1 MGKYQINTYS
11 LHTLSDYRAQSEFT
25 ARTHFLPL
33 SVSLFPPLPLSLS
46 FSTEKLLKEAF
57 IIVSFLD
64 GVRGM
69 VIEPSPEQVALFSL
83 WNWEI
88 WWHMGA
94 SDLKLQ
100 YQQRAK
106 TKTPW
111 ALENLIELWTF
122 LTYFHPLRVSV
133 SLSFSTCCSTLT
145 VALPS
150 LTSHPSSLSLPLSL
164 PLSFFLRVPH

>member
-57 IIVSFLD
+57 IILSFLD

-69 VIEPSPEQVALFSL
+69 VTEPKLSP
-83 WNWEI
+83 
-88 WWHMGA
+88 
-94 SDLKLQ
+94 
-100 YQQRAK
+100 
-106 TKTPW
+106 
-111 ALENLIELWTF
+111 
-122 LTYFHPLRVSV
+122 HPSM
-133 SLSFSTCCSTLT
+133 SLSFLCEIEKFDGTW
-145 VALPS
+145 V
-150 LTSHPSSLSLPLSL
+150 PLI
-164 PLSFFLRVPH
+164 